1 MIKKIFSKIDVL
13 LIFPLLL
20 NLKPER
26 GELLFM
32 NSKFLRLNYIY
43 YSLIWIDYQVR
54 AIDSA
59 ELILENEGI

>member
-26 GELLFM
+26 GELLLM
-32 NSKFLRLNYIY
+32 NSKFLQLNYIY
-43 YSLIWIDYQVR
+43 YSLI
-54 AIDSA
+54 
-59 ELILENEGI
+59 